1 MKGAVAK
8 LKVCQLALKTKFEM
22 LQTLDTEILEAIPD
36 EDLEEEINNADKR
49 IQAIQL
55 GLIEIEDG
63 LLRLSKDTTTPVTL
77 EETTLT
83 PDEP

>member
-1 MKGAVAK
+1 
-8 LKVCQLALKTKFEM
+8 M